1 MIQPQKIKLTVSG
14 FLILIFSISEYKAE
28 IKIALSSWLTQ
39 IKDILLIEMPISTNA
54 LDLGQPLETMYF
66 NMH

>member
-14 FLILIFSISEYKAE
+14 FLIIIFSISEYQAE

-54 LDLGQPLETMYF
+54 LDLGQPLETTYF